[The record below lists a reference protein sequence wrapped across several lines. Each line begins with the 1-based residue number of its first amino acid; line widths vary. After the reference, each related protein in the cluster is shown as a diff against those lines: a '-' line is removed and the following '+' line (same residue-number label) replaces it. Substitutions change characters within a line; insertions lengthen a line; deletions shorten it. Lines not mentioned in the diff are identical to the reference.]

1 MQQELQTQQPA
12 LLVPKLIE
20 STQNIFDIAVQRIVA
35 TFSWKLVS
43 GSSKLDT
50 AGITALLDLCIDGA
64 VANILFQ
71 FAPYK
76 VLEDV
81 MESQPIQT
89 CEALWDILEVR
100 KARLTASPF
109 FDSSG
114 RTTKSSLTLLRMC
127 NALLRRLSK
136 THNTV
141 FCGRILVFLSFT
153 FTLNERSAVNLHS
166 KANVGNLT
174 TFEDRI
180 TFEAA
185 EAAENTNRNESDD
198 ALSKEDCQDDGMM
211 EPIDYKLY
219 HIFWDL
225 QRFFREYSLASSSVL
240 DKQTF
245 VEELNMV
252 LTAFEANAFSDEDIT
267 RSSDLN
273 RNVSKT
279 TVTSA
284 SKMSID
290 KIMHDDA
297 STDKLQDHF
306 FQPKYLT
313 NSRLFRLQL
322 RDPTL
327 RECVLTQALI
337 LLNHLIRAKSTTS
350 QNSTQKSEMVEA
362 YDRVMRLLRRTP
374 PDGAGYSEMVAS
386 VLERERNWTKWKE
399 ERCPSYEKYA
409 DSSEKLLGSKKRP
422 NESAAEH
429 SVERKR
435 VIKKK
440 NAADTSL
447 MDQILESEASRSSTL
462 LERIKGEVR
471 ATNIPLPK
479 LIERFTEAWD
489 PANGIDKEYWP
500 DQDEIYCWRT
510 LRQGMKTHVMYL
522 DHAIDG
528 AGAVVKAILG
538 IDTPAESAKNK
549 DTMTDDATVFDD
561 NQEKIISESPE
572 NDKKMTDSACLQS
585 GKPSSLKSHTSKAF
599 GTKTSNT
606 RTGDDDLEEGEEIVA

>member
-1 MQQELQTQQPA
+1 MQQELQAQQPA

-252 LTAFEANAFSDEDIT
+252 LTAFEVNAFSDEDIT

-350 QNSTQKSEMVEA
+350 QNFTQKSEMVEA

-399 ERCPSYEKYA
+399 ERCPSYEKYS

-447 MDQILESEASRSSTL
+447 MDRILESEASRSSTL

-572 NDKKMTDSACLQS
+572 NDKKITDSACLQS

-599 GTKTSNT
+599 GTKTANT